1 MNDGK
6 KTADGSVDQTADQK
20 AAWRELFQDGRG
32 LFSLLVIGGVALHA
46 LNVLIIAIVMPTVV
60 ADIGGAAYYTW
71 PTLLY
76 TIGSIVGAASVG
88 PIWSRFGP
96 RRGYAISGFVFMLG
110 TLGCALAPDMAS
122 LIGARAVQGYASGL
136 TTGGGM
142 ALISGL
148 FPASLRT
155 RIIAMNQGV
164 WMVAQLMG
172 PVVGGVF
179 AEFGWWRGSF
189 WTMGP
194 ILLTFSILAW
204 IYLPDRMEND
214 TVADKKVFP
223 IGRIAL
229 LTTGVFFIAMAGPV
243 TDLLTRIAFL
253 VGGIAVIGFT
263 IVRLDRRAD
272 NRLYPSGAFS
282 ITSPVG
288 LSLWVLLLGG
298 LVQTTVPLFLPLL
311 LQVVHGVS
319 PIFVS
324 YVSLCVSLGWTIGTF
339 WVSGW
344 SGRKERFA
352 LWIGPILMMV
362 GLIGITV
369 TATKPLLI
377 VLTLSAIVL
386 GLGVGTH
393 NVHLLAR
400 TMAFA
405 KKGEE
410 RITAS
415 ALPSFRS
422 IGTAIGAAL
431 AGMLANI
438 AGLGDATEAGPV
450 GEAITFVYGMNLIPL
465 LAAIVFMFMLL
476 AKGDP
481 KSAPA

>member
-1 MNDGK
+1 MADSV
-6 KTADGSVDQTADQK
+6 TAEKSE
-20 AAWRELFQDGRG
+20 WRELFQEGRG
-32 LFSLLVIGGVALHA
+32 LFTLLVIGGVALHA

-60 ADIGGAAYYTW
+60 ADIGGADYYTW

-88 PIWSRFGP
+88 PIWGRFGQ

-110 TLGCALAPDMAS
+110 TLCCALAPDMAS

-142 ALISGL
+142 ALVGSL
-148 FPASLRT
+148 FPSGLRT

-164 WMVAQLMG
+164 WMVAQLLG
-172 PVVGGVF
+172 PAVGGLF

-189 WTMGP
+189 WTMVP
-194 ILLTFSILAW
+194 VLLTFSLLAW
-204 IYLPDRMEND
+204 IYLPDRNE
-214 TVADKKVFP
+214 TEASPEKKNFP
-223 IGRIAL
+223 IGRISL
-229 LTTGVFFIAMAGPV
+229 LAGGVFCIALAGPV
-243 TDLLTRIAFL
+243 SGVLPRIGLIVA
-253 VGGIAVIGFT
+253 GIAIIATT
-263 IVRLDRRAD
+263 ILRLDRHSS
-272 NRLYPSGAFS
+272 NRLYPSGALS
-282 ITSPVG
+282 LTSPVG

-298 LVQTTVPLFLPLL
+298 LVQTSVPLFLPLL
-311 LQVVHGVS
+311 LQVVHDVR
-319 PIFVS
+319 PLFVS
-324 YVSLCVSLGWTIGTF
+324 LVSLCISLGWTVGTF
-339 WVSGW
+339 AVSGW
-344 SGRKERFA
+344 SGKKERVA
-352 LWIGPILMMV
+352 LWIGPLLMMA

-369 TATKPLLI
+369 TATLPLLPL
-377 VLTLSAIVL
+377 LTLSAIVL

-405 KKGEE
+405 EKGEE

-422 IGTAIGAAL
+422 LGTAIGAAL

-438 AGLGDATEAGPV
+438 VGLGDATDVAQV
-450 GEAITFVYGMNLIPL
+450 GKAITFVYGFNLIPL
-465 LAAIVFMFMLL
+465 IIAAIFMFMLL

-481 KSAPA
+481 KGASER

>member
-6 KTADGSVDQTADQK
+6 TSPDSASAEKSG
-20 AAWRELFQDGRG
+20 WRELFQDGRG

-60 ADIGGAAYYTW
+60 ADIGGADYYTW

-88 PIWSRFGP
+88 PIWGRFGQ

-142 ALISGL
+142 ALIGGL
-148 FPASLRT
+148 FPSGLRT

-164 WMVAQLMG
+164 WMVAQLLG
-172 PVVGGVF
+172 PAVGGLF

-189 WTMGP
+189 WTMVP
-194 ILLTFSILAW
+194 VLLTFSVLAW
-204 IYLPDRMEND
+204 IYLPDRGE
-214 TVADKKVFP
+214 TELAQEKKDFP

-229 LTTGVFFIAMAGPV
+229 LAGGVFCIALAGPV
-243 TDLLTRIAFL
+243 SDHFFRVALIIAGIFIIAF
-253 VGGIAVIGFT
+253 T
-263 IVRLDRRAD
+263 ILRLDRRSS
-272 NRLYPSGAFS
+272 NRLYPTGALS

-298 LVQTTVPLFLPLL
+298 LVQTSVPMFLPLL
-311 LQVVHGVS
+311 LQVVHEVRPLFIS
-319 PIFVS
+319 L
-324 YVSLCVSLGWTIGTF
+324 VSLCISLGWTVGTF
-339 WVSGW
+339 AVSGW

-352 LWIGPILMMV
+352 LWVGPLLMMA

-369 TATKPLLI
+369 TATLPLLS
-377 VLTLSAIVL
+377 VLTVSSIVL

-400 TMAFA
+400 TMGFA

-410 RITAS
+410 RITAA

-422 IGTAIGAAL
+422 LGTAIGAAL

-438 AGLGDATEAGPV
+438 VGLGDGTDVVQV
-450 GEAITFVYGMNLIPL
+450 GNAITFVYGFNLIPL
-465 LAAIVFMFMLL
+465 VLAAIMMFMLL
-476 AKGDP
+476 SKGDP
-481 KSAPA
+481 KNANE